1 MKKSLNATI
10 VNELTTAQNNTLS
23 ITIFQEGNI
32 TKTQKD
38 GNITIDTI
46 KRSDNE
52 VTINTELSNDKFSLQ
67 IGNFLNLLLSSNE
80 FLKQQR
86 FFSSKLY
93 LCFEITFN
101 NVELKQDAN
110 INLNVRPNFFNSPK
124 SLRKFAHN
132 LTLLFARFQGI
143 HTEFKFLESNVNTII
158 EGKLSEVLTPK
169 KQKENTIKNVAF
181 KPLNLELIQKASSN

>member
-1 MKKSLNATI
+1 MRNTKNVAQVTE
-10 VNELTTAQNNTLS
+10 VNTTQNNTLS
-23 ITIFQEGNI
+23 ITIFQEGTI
-32 TKTQKD
+32 SKSQKD
-38 GNITIDTI
+38 GNVTIDTI
-46 KRSDNE
+46 KRSNNE

-80 FLKQQR
+80 FLRQQK
-86 FFSSKLY
+86 FFSSKLD

-181 KPLNLELIQKASSN
+181 KPLNLELIQQASN

>member
-1 MKKSLNATI
+1 MKNTKNATI

-23 ITIFQEGNI
+23 ISIYQDGNI

-67 IGNFLNLLLSSNE
+67 IGNFLNLLLSSND

-86 FFSSKLY
+86 FFSSKLD
-93 LCFEITFN
+93 LSFEITFN

-143 HTEFKFLESNVNTII
+143 HTEFKFIESNINTII
-158 EGKLSEVLTPK
+158 EGKLSEVLTTK
-169 KQKENTIKNVAF
+169 KQKENKIKIVSF
-181 KPLNLELIQKASSN
+181 KPLNLELIQKASN

>member
-1 MKKSLNATI
+1 MKNTKNVVQVTE
-10 VNELTTAQNNTLS
+10 VTTTQQNKLS
-23 ITIFQEGNI
+23 ITIFQEGTI
-32 TKTQKD
+32 SKSQKD

-80 FLKQQR
+80 FLRQQK
-86 FFSSKLY
+86 FFSSKLD

-143 HTEFKFLESNVNTII
+143 YTEFKFLESNVNTII

-181 KPLNLELIQKASSN
+181 KPLNLELIQQASN

>member
-1 MKKSLNATI
+1 MKNTKNVVQVTE
-10 VNELTTAQNNTLS
+10 VNTTQNNTLS
-23 ITIFQEGNI
+23 ISIFQDGTI
-32 TKTQKD
+32 TKSQKD
-38 GNITIDTI
+38 GTITIDTY
-46 KRSDNE
+46 KRSENE
-52 VTINTELSNDKFSLQ
+52 VTINTELTNDKFSLQ

-80 FLKQQR
+80 ILKQQR
-86 FFSSKLY
+86 FFSSKLD

-143 HTEFKFLESNVNTII
+143 HTEFKFVESNVNTII
-158 EGKLSEVLTPK
+158 EGKLNEVLTPK

-181 KPLNLELIQKASSN
+181 KPLNLELIQKASN

>member
-1 MKKSLNATI
+1 MRNTKNVAQVTE
-10 VNELTTAQNNTLS
+10 VNTTQNNTLS
-23 ITIFQEGNI
+23 ITIFQEGTI
-32 TKTQKD
+32 SKSQKD
-38 GNITIDTI
+38 GNVTIDTI
-46 KRSDNE
+46 KRSNNE

-80 FLKQQR
+80 FLRQQK
-86 FFSSKLY
+86 FFSSKLD

-143 HTEFKFLESNVNTII
+143 HTEFKFIESNVNTII

-181 KPLNLELIQKASSN
+181 KPLNLELIQQASN